1 MQAETLNCPMCGAAA
16 ETDSSRCLYCSA
28 RLAAVA
34 CPSCFGMMFSGSRH
48 CPRCGA
54 QGQRTEVKTNNVR
67 SCPRCRAQMRAVAI
81 GAASVRECE
90 RCGGLWVDR
99 AAFEQICADREQ
111 QAAVLG
117 APLAKLEGANNSTGA
132 GKVHY
137 VPCPEC
143 GQLMNRTN
151 FARCSGVVIDICKQH
166 GTWFDRDELQR
177 IIEFIRAG
185 GLSASRARE
194 IEQLAEERRRLQ
206 QEQTNA
212 AMRSHATLGFRDD
225 EEHHSGTGLGVGEL
239 LKMLFD

>member
-1 MQAETLNCPMCGAAA
+1 
-16 ETDSSRCLYCSA
+16 
-28 RLAAVA
+28 
-34 CPSCFGMMFSGSRH
+34 MMFLGSRH

-54 QGQRTEVKTNNVR
+54 RGERVELKAQAARP
-67 SCPRCRAQMRAVAI
+67 CPRCRAQMKTVAL
-81 GAASVRECE
+81 GAAALRECE
-90 RCGGLWVDR
+90 RCGGLWVD
-99 AAFEQICADREQ
+99 ASAFEQICADREQ

-117 APLAKLEGANNSTGA
+117 APLAKLEGAGNSTDA
-132 GKVHY
+132 GKVRY

-143 GQLMNRTN
+143 GQLMNRIN

-206 QEQTNA
+206 QEQTA
-212 AMRSHATLGFRDD
+212 SAMRSHSTLGFRDD
-225 EEHHSGTGLGVGEL
+225 EGRQSGTGFGAGEL